1 MCPRAVTDVSRIAAL
16 IQQLSAFLFSGL
28 FATQSYTVHLY
39 LHCHPA
45 QSTLVMPKDFSLGTL
60 ALLEDSDDGSA
71 VIGIADV
78 QEAVEGGG
86 MDWGSDFALGNEEY
100 GGG

>member
-1 MCPRAVTDVSRIAAL
+1 
-16 IQQLSAFLFSGL
+16 
-28 FATQSYTVHLY
+28 
-39 LHCHPA
+39 
-45 QSTLVMPKDFSLGTL
+45 MPKDFSLGTL